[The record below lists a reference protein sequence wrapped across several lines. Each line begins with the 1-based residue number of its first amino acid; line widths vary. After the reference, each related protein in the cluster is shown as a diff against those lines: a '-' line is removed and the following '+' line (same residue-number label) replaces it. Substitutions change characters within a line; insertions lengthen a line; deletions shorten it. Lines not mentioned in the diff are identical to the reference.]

1 MRNDRCKTFPDT
13 FANNLYKGG
22 GMKTAVIKFSGK
34 ALDDFF
40 TNRKW
45 IDLISSLKNNYEGIV
60 LVHGAGNKISEWSY
74 ALGLEP
80 RFIEGQRVTDE
91 YTMEVVAAVQS
102 GLLNA
107 KIVSHLQIN
116 NFDAVGLSGI
126 DRGLFT
132 AEYINEKLGYV
143 GSPIISGS
151 SDWIFSL
158 LQEGV
163 IPVFSSLCRDQNG
176 NLMNVNADV
185 FTHALAKAIS
195 ADTVFFL
202 SDVNG
207 VKLNG
212 VTQSYILDSEIYDGI
227 QNGHITGGM
236 IPKLKSCKKL
246 LEDGISRVWIG
257 SELFDIN
264 FNDYHNSINLKGTWI
279 VESKAIAV

>member
-1 MRNDRCKTFPDT
+1 
-13 FANNLYKGG
+13 
-22 GMKTAVIKFSGK
+22 MKTAVIKFSGK

-40 TNRKW
+40 TNKKW
-45 IDLISSLKNNYEGIV
+45 IELISNLKSTYNGIV
-60 LVHGAGNKISEWSY
+60 LIHGAGNKISEWSY

-80 RFIEGQRVTDE
+80 QFIEGQRVTDK
-91 YTMEVVAAVQS
+91 YTMEIVAAVQS

-107 KIVSHLQIN
+107 KIVSYLEIN

-143 GSPIISGS
+143 GTPRISGS
-151 SDWIFSL
+151 PDWVTSL
-158 LQEGV
+158 LNEGV
-163 IPVFSSLCRDQNG
+163 IPVFSSICRDKDG

-185 FTHALAKAIS
+185 FTHILAKAIL

-212 VTQSYILDSEIYDGI
+212 ITQSYILDSEINDGI
-227 QNGHITGGM
+227 QNGNITAGM

-246 LEDGISRVWIG
+246 IEDGVSKVWIG

-264 FNDYHNSINLKGTWI
+264 FDDFNNSINLKGTWI

>member
-1 MRNDRCKTFPDT
+1 
-13 FANNLYKGG
+13 
-22 GMKTAVIKFSGK
+22 MKTAIIKFSGK

-40 TNRKW
+40 TNKKW
-45 IDLISSLKNNYEGIV
+45 IELISKLKESYEGII
-60 LVHGAGNKISEWSY
+60 LIHGAGNKISEWSY
-74 ALGLEP
+74 ALGIEP
-80 RFIEGQRVTDE
+80 QFIEGQRVTDK

-143 GSPIISGS
+143 GTPEISGNP
-151 SDWIFSL
+151 DWIYSL
-158 LQEGV
+158 MNDGV
-163 IPVFSSLCRDQNG
+163 IPVFSSLCRDKNG

-185 FTHALAKAIS
+185 FTHALAKVIS

-202 SDVNG
+202 SDVDG

-212 VTQSYILDSEIYDGI
+212 ITQNYILDSEINEGI

-246 LEDGISRVWIG
+246 IEDGISKVWIG

-264 FNDYHNSINLKGTWI
+264 FNDFNNSYNLKGTWI

>member
-1 MRNDRCKTFPDT
+1 
-13 FANNLYKGG
+13 
-22 GMKTAVIKFSGK
+22 MKTAIIKFSGK
-34 ALDDFF
+34 ALEDFF
-40 TNRKW
+40 TNKKW
-45 IDLISSLKNNYEGIV
+45 IELISKLKETYEGII
-60 LVHGAGNKISEWSY
+60 LIHGAGNKISEWSY

-80 RFIEGQRVTDE
+80 QFVEGQRVTDK

-143 GSPIISGS
+143 GSPKISGS
-151 SDWIFSL
+151 PVWIYSL
-158 LQEGV
+158 LNEGV
-163 IPVFSSLCRDQNG
+163 IPVFSSLCRDENG

-185 FTHALAKAIS
+185 FTHALAKVIS

-202 SDVNG
+202 SDVDG

-212 VTQSYILDSEIYDGI
+212 ITQNYILDSEINEGI

-246 LEDGISRVWIG
+246 IEDGISKVWIG
-257 SELFDIN
+257 SELFDMN
-264 FNDYHNSINLKGTWI
+264 FNDFNNSYNLKGTWI

>member
-1 MRNDRCKTFPDT
+1 
-13 FANNLYKGG
+13 
-22 GMKTAVIKFSGK
+22 MKTAVVKFSGK

-40 TNRKW
+40 TNKKW
-45 IDLISSLKNNYEGIV
+45 IELISNLKNTYEGIV

-80 RFIEGQRVTDE
+80 QFIEGQRVTDK

-132 AEYINEKLGYV
+132 AEYINEKLGFV
-143 GSPIISGS
+143 GSPNVTGS
-151 SDWIFSL
+151 PDWIYSL
-158 LQEGV
+158 LNEGV
-163 IPVFSSLCRDQNG
+163 IPVFSSLCKDKDG
-176 NLMNVNADV
+176 NLMNVNADI

-212 VTQSYILDSEIYDGI
+212 VTQSYILDSEINEGI

-236 IPKLKSCKKL
+236 IPKLKSCQKL
-246 LEDGISRVWIG
+246 IEDGINKVWIG
-257 SELFDIN
+257 SELFNIN
-264 FNDYHNSINLKGTWI
+264 FKDFNNSINLKGTWI

>member
-1 MRNDRCKTFPDT
+1 MENGKCITYMESFTKKLF
-13 FANNLYKGG
+13 KGG
-22 GMKTAVIKFSGK
+22 DMKTAVIKFSGK

-40 TNRKW
+40 TNSKW
-45 IDLISSLKNNYEGIV
+45 IELIRNLKKTYEGIV

-74 ALGLEP
+74 ALGIEP
-80 RFIEGQRVTDE
+80 RFIEGQRVTDK

-132 AEYINEKLGYV
+132 AEYVNEKLGFV
-143 GSPIISGS
+143 GSPKISGN

-158 LQEGV
+158 LNEGV
-163 IPVFSSLCRDQNG
+163 IPVFSSLCRDHDG
-176 NLMNVNADV
+176 NLMNVNADI
-185 FTHALAKAIS
+185 FTHALAKVIS

-212 VTQSYILDSEIYDGI
+212 VTQSYILDSEINEGI

-246 LEDGISRVWIG
+246 LEDGISKVWIG

-264 FNDYHNSINLKGTWI
+264 FNDFHNSINLKGTWI

>member
-1 MRNDRCKTFPDT
+1 
-13 FANNLYKGG
+13 
-22 GMKTAVIKFSGK
+22 MKTAVIKFSGK

-40 TNRKW
+40 TNSKW
-45 IDLISSLKNNYEGIV
+45 IELIRNLKKTYEGIV

-74 ALGLEP
+74 ALGIEP
-80 RFIEGQRVTDE
+80 RFIEGQRVTDK

-132 AEYINEKLGYV
+132 AEYVNEKLGFV
-143 GSPIISGS
+143 GSPKISGN
-151 SDWIFSL
+151 SDWIYSL
-158 LQEGV
+158 LNEGV
-163 IPVFSSLCRDQNG
+163 IPVFSSLCRDHDG
-176 NLMNVNADV
+176 NLMNVNADI
-185 FTHALAKAIS
+185 FTHALAKVIS

-212 VTQSYILDSEIYDGI
+212 VTQSYILDSEINEGI

-246 LEDGISRVWIG
+246 LEDGISKVWIG

-264 FNDYHNSINLKGTWI
+264 FNDFHNSINLKGTWI

>member
-1 MRNDRCKTFPDT
+1 
-13 FANNLYKGG
+13 
-22 GMKTAVIKFSGK
+22 MKTAVIKFSGK

-40 TNRKW
+40 TNKKW
-45 IDLISSLKNNYEGIV
+45 IELIINLKKTYKGII

-74 ALGLEP
+74 ALGIEP
-80 RFIEGQRVTDE
+80 KFIEGQRITDK

-107 KIVSHLQIN
+107 KIVSCLQIN

-143 GSPIISGS
+143 GSPKISGK
-151 SDWIFSL
+151 SDWVFTLIN
-158 LQEGV
+158 EEV
-163 IPVFSSLCRDQNG
+163 IPVFSSLCKDQNG

-185 FTHALAKAIS
+185 FTHALAKAVN

-212 VTQSYILDSEIYDGI
+212 ITQSYMLDSEIDDGI
-227 QNGHITGGM
+227 QNGHITDGM

-246 LEDGISRVWIG
+246 LEDGINKVWIG

-264 FNDYHNSINLKGTWI
+264 LNDFHNSINLKGTWI

>member
-1 MRNDRCKTFPDT
+1 
-13 FANNLYKGG
+13 
-22 GMKTAVIKFSGK
+22 MKTAVIKFSGK

-40 TNRKW
+40 TNKKW
-45 IDLISSLKNNYEGIV
+45 IELISNLKNTYEGIV

-80 RFIEGQRVTDE
+80 RFIEGHRVTDK

-132 AEYINEKLGYV
+132 AEYINEKLGFV
-143 GSPIISGS
+143 GSPQVTGCP
-151 SDWIFSL
+151 DWIYSL
-158 LQEGV
+158 LNERV
-163 IPVFSSLCRDQNG
+163 IPVFSSLCKDKDG
-176 NLMNVNADV
+176 NLMNVNADI
-185 FTHALAKAIS
+185 FTHALAKSIS

-212 VTQSYILDSEIYDGI
+212 VTQNYILDSEINDGI

-246 LEDGISRVWIG
+246 IEDGISKVWIG

-264 FNDYHNSINLKGTWI
+264 FNDFNNSINMKGTWI

>member
-1 MRNDRCKTFPDT
+1 
-13 FANNLYKGG
+13 
-22 GMKTAVIKFSGK
+22 MKTAVIKFSGK

-40 TNRKW
+40 TNKRW
-45 IDLISSLKNNYEGIV
+45 IELIFNLKKTYEGIV
-60 LVHGAGNKISEWSY
+60 LIHGAGNKISEWSY
-74 ALGLEP
+74 ALGIEP
-80 RFIEGQRVTDE
+80 QFIEGQRVTDR

-107 KIVSHLQIN
+107 KIVSHLQVN
-116 NFDAVGLSGI
+116 NFSAVGLSGI

-132 AEYINEKLGYV
+132 AEYVNEKLGFV
-143 GSPIISGS
+143 GSPKATGNP
-151 SDWIFSL
+151 DWIYSL
-158 LQEGV
+158 LKENV
-163 IPVFSSLCRDQNG
+163 IPVFSSLCKDENG

-185 FTHALAKAIS
+185 FTHALAKVIS

-212 VTQSYILDSEIYDGI
+212 TTQGFIVDSEIEDSI
-227 QNGHITGGM
+227 QNGHITDGM

-246 LEDGISRVWIG
+246 IEDGINKVWIG

-264 FNDYHNSINLKGTWI
+264 FSELIPLAGSGFNHSFNLKGTWI
-279 VESKAIAV
+279 VESKAVAF